1 MRYRAQLVLTA
12 LLAAVLIFCSCSG
25 QEQNPLN
32 AFLGDY
38 SYSAPAVCMVYERV
52 EDELDDDGNPCY
64 GIQYREVTDLE
75 GLMGSCNTFLIYFYS
90 SMSNEG
96 AEVTA
101 SMEDV
106 AQLYNGKLTV
116 LMLDA
121 MEYRDLMEKYDIEA
135 VPEFVLVRAGQN
147 DQVFNSSSYGYWTVN
162 DVISWLQSNGIA

>member
-1 MRYRAQLVLTA
+1 
-12 LLAAVLIFCSCSG
+12 
-25 QEQNPLN
+25 
-32 AFLGDY
+32 
-38 SYSAPAVCMVYERV
+38 
-52 EDELDDDGNPCY
+52 
-64 GIQYREVTDLE
+64 
-75 GLMGSCNTFLIYFYS
+75 MGSGNTFLIYFYS

-135 VPEFVLVRAGQN
+135 VPEFVLVRAGQT

-162 DVISWLQSNGIA
+162 DVISWLQSNGIV

>member
-1 MRYRAQLVLTA
+1 MRYKVSLSLTA
-12 LLAAVLIFCSCSG
+12 VLLAAMFLCSCSK
-25 QEQNPLN
+25 QENNALN

-38 SYSAPAVCMVYERV
+38 SYSAPAVCMVYEQV
-52 EDELDDDGNPCY
+52 EDELDDEGNPCY
-64 GIQYREVTDLE
+64 GIQYREITDLE
-75 GLMGSCNTFLIYFYS
+75 GLLKSGGTFLIYFYS
-90 SMSNEG
+90 SMSNES

-135 VPEFVLVRAGQN
+135 VPEYVLIRPGQQ
-147 DQVFNSSSYGYWTVN
+147 DQVFKSSSHGFWTVN
-162 DVISWLQSNGIA
+162 DVISWLQSNGIV